1 MWKTIIGL
9 VTSKSGISVAIA
21 LVVGVISAIIISQYL
36 QIRELKSLYADMTK
50 DYLIS
55 QVKIKVSEENLD
67 GCRKALDAQNVALL
81 DTKVDLENLEKE
93 KAKKSEKIRYIKVP
107 ESDSCLSKLKLYETI
122 FTELGTNKERMKNEN
137 RSLQNAAGKK

>member
-1 MWKTIIGL
+1 
-9 VTSKSGISVAIA
+9 
-21 LVVGVISAIIISQYL
+21 
-36 QIRELKSLYADMTK
+36 MTK

-67 GCRKALDAQNVALL
+67 GCRKALDAQNAALL

-107 ESDSCLSKLKLYETI
+107 ESKSCLSKLKLYETI
-122 FTELGTNKERMKNEN
+122 FTELSANKERIRNEN
-137 RSLQNAAGKK
+137 RSLQTATGKK